1 MRRPH
6 RNALRNMAQPN
17 SVVAAQA
24 GTRNTLRWDVLL
36 TQVVALAAAT
46 AAFNTYA
53 QTYPT
58 RPVRWVIPFA
68 AGGGTD
74 VVGRPM
80 ALAMGD
86 LLGQGIVYDNRGG
99 GNGMIAGEIVAR
111 AAPDGY
117 TLLLGGPAIMAANP
131 HLYAKMPFDVV
142 RDFAPITKFANVP
155 NVLAAHPAL
164 PARNMQ
170 ELIDYARANPGKI
183 NWASSG
189 IGTGGHLAIELFQ
202 MRTKTKV
209 THVSFKGAGPA
220 LISLMGGDMHLLIAV
235 PGVFMQHIKAG
246 RVRALAVGTL
256 QRVPVLPDVP
266 TLNES
271 GLPGM
276 QSGSWYGL
284 IAPTGTPAV
293 AVKTLYEAT
302 VKALKLPEVAARL
315 QADGVLASGNTPEQ
329 FSKEIREESAMWA
342 KVIKQ
347 AGIKLD

>member
-1 MRRPH
+1 MLVLV
-6 RNALRNMAQPN
+6 LRFF
-17 SVVAAQA
+17 
-24 GTRNTLRWDVLL
+24 
-36 TQVVALAAAT
+36 AAT
-46 AAFNTYA
+46 AALCAAAAHAADAKF
-53 QTYPT
+53 PV
-58 RPVRWVIPFA
+58 RPIRWVIPFA

-99 GNGMIAGEIVAR
+99 GNGLIAGEIVAR

-117 TLLLGGPAIMAANP
+117 TLLLGGPAIMTANP
-131 HLYAKMPFDVV
+131 HLYARMPFDVV
-142 RDFAPITKFANVP
+142 RDFMPVTKFANVP
-155 NVLAAHPAL
+155 NVLAAHPAF
-164 PARNMQ
+164 PARNVQ
-170 ELIDYARANPGKI
+170 ELIDYAKANPGKI

-189 IGTGGHLAIELFQ
+189 IGTGGHLAAELFQ
-202 MRTKTKV
+202 MRTQSKV
-209 THVSFKGAGPA
+209 VHVSFKGAGPA
-220 LISLMGGDMHLLIAV
+220 LVSLMGGDMHLLVAV

-246 RVRALAVGTL
+246 RVRALAVGSL

-266 TLNES
+266 TLNEA

-293 AVKTLYEAT
+293 AVKTLYETT
-302 VKALKLPEVAARL
+302 VKALKLPEIVARM

-329 FSKEIREESAMWA
+329 FAREMREESAMFA
-342 KVIKQ
+342 RVIKQ
-347 AGIKLD
+347 VGIKLD